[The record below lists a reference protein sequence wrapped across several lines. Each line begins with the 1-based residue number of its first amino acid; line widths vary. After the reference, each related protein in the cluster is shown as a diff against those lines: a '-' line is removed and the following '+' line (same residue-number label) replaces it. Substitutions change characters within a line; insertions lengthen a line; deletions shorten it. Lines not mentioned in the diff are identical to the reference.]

1 MGFDERCPGISR
13 AELHTVVDAL
23 ADYVAL
29 NDITVGR
36 LMFAEGFKHG
46 QGLKQEIARR
56 EADAYFLAH
65 CRSRL

>member
-1 MGFDERCPGISR
+1 VSLCDQALRYVGFDERCPGISR

-36 LMFAEGFKHG
+36 GLVEGLQH
-46 QGLKQEIARR
+46 ERA
-56 EADAYFLAH
+56 
-65 CRSRL
+65 